1 MTGATFNYQRIN
13 STAAKIQLFGL
24 GKHCKVFFCN
34 FAPMELKSNSIEKQV
49 PSEETRFVEDIKQI
63 VVTAKTQ
70 AYRAVNLMQVA
81 SNWLLGWRIVEQEQQ
96 GKARAEYGAYII
108 KLASEVLTAEF
119 GKGYSE
125 TNLRNFRKFYLIFSD
140 LSIQQ
145 TMPAELN
152 TMIQQTLSAK
162 SQKGQTLSARLSWS
176 HYERLMRIDDEKA
189 RNWYLKE
196 AVEQSWDVRTLN
208 RNINSQYYYRLLQ
221 TPDNLKQEVVDE
233 MKTLTADYQKD
244 KYAFIKNPVI
254 AEFLGLSQNT
264 AFSETKLETAIIDH
278 LQKFIME
285 MGKGYAFVGRQQLI
299 RTDLK
304 DYYIDLV
311 FYNYIL
317 KCFLLID
324 LKTNEITH
332 QDIGQMDMY
341 IRMYDELKCTEGDNP
356 TIGLLLCA
364 ETSKDLARYSILKD
378 NQQLFAAKY
387 LTYLPDKEQLLL
399 EIERQKE
406 IFAMQQGK
414 QSK

>member
-1 MTGATFNYQRIN
+1 MELITNN
-13 STAAKIQLFGL
+13 N
-24 GKHCKVFFCN
+24 GKHI
-34 FAPMELKSNSIEKQV
+34 PI
-49 PSEETRFVEDIKQI
+49 EETSFVQDIKQI
-63 VVTAKTQ
+63 VTTAKTQ

-81 SNWLLGWRIVEQEQQ
+81 SNWHFGWRIVEQEQQ

-119 GKGYSE
+119 GKGFSE
-125 TNLRNFRKFYLIFSD
+125 TNIRNFRKFYLIFNN

-145 TMPAELN
+145 TLSAELDM
-152 TMIQQTLSAK
+152 MIQQTPSAK
-162 SQKGQTLSARLSWS
+162 SQKGQTLSARLTWS

-196 AVEQSWDVRTLN
+196 AAEQSWDVRTLN

-221 TPDNLKQEVVDE
+221 TPDELKHEVIDE
-233 MKTLTADYQKD
+233 MKAKTADYQKD

-254 AEFLGLSQNT
+254 AEFLGFSQNM

-278 LQKFIME
+278 LQKFILE
-285 MGKGYAFVGRQQLI
+285 LGKGYAFVGRQQLI

-324 LKTNEITH
+324 LKTTEITH

-406 IFAMQQGK
+406 IFALQEGK
-414 QSK
+414 LDSK